1 LPVFFNSFLF
11 YFYAEIGSSR
21 SNSIPTV
28 FQSTVLNSFTNACL
42 RYAVALAKAT
52 SSALEL
58 VKAHRRGRFICVC
71 FWGKI
76 KVSSSN
82 GATMKKE
89 VIIYQAKNG
98 AVEVRLDKKQETVML
113 TQQQVGRLFDVQKA
127 AISKHIKNIFD
138 TEELDKNSTVSILET
153 VQSEGK
159 RKIKRKI
166 EYYNLDLVLSIGYR
180 VNSANAT
187 KFRQWTTKTLRQH
200 ILKGYTI
207 DRKRVAKNYAEFL
220 QAVEFAKKL
229 LPAAE
234 PAIAR
239 DALELAKMFAD
250 TWLSLD
256 AYDKFAL
263 PQSGATKKQ
272 VRLTANDL
280 AQAIAELKQTILAK
294 NEAAGLFAHERQ
306 KDALAGIV
314 GNVFQSAFGCDAY
327 QTLEEKAAHLLY
339 FIVKDHP
346 FADGNK
352 RSGAFAFVWFLN
364 KTKLLR
370 KDRMTPQALTALTLL
385 VAESQPKDKEKMVGL
400 ILQLLKK

>member
-1 LPVFFNSFLF
+1 M
-11 YFYAEIGSSR
+11 E
-21 SNSIPTV
+21 
-28 FQSTVLNSFTNACL
+28 
-42 RYAVALAKAT
+42 
-52 SSALEL
+52 
-58 VKAHRRGRFICVC
+58 
-71 FWGKI
+71 
-76 KVSSSN
+76 
-82 GATMKKE
+82 KE

-187 KFRQWTTKTLRQH
+187 KFRQWATKTLRQH

-234 PAIAR
+234 PAIAW

-314 GNVFQSAFGCDAY
+314 GNVFQSAFSRDAY